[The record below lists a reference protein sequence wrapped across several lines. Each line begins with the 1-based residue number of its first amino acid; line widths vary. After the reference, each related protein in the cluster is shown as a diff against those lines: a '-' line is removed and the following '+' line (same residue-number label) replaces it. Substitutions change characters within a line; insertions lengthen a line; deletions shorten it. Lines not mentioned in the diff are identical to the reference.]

1 MGQKA
6 SGIERF
12 LAPSLNKIEEEV
24 KSIHAEINA
33 VKARM
38 DETDNR
44 MTKLEEDHRNLITRM
59 DKSDDGMT
67 NESKVLFDSVNDM
80 GNQNRDE
87 IDILKRAIDVAQRRL
102 VVLEAKMK
110 ELGK

>member
-12 LAPSLNKIEEEV
+12 LAPSLNKIEEELR
-24 KSIHAEINA
+24 SINAEINT

-38 DETDNR
+38 DETDSR
-44 MTKLEEDHRNLITRM
+44 LTKLDEEHKRLTIKIGKT
-59 DKSDDGMT
+59 DDGIT
-67 NESKVLFDSVNDM
+67 TESKVLFDSVNEKEK
-80 GNQNRDE
+80 QNRDE
-87 IDILKRAIDVAQRRL
+87 IDVLKRAIDVAQRRL
-102 VVLEAKMK
+102 VVLEANMK